1 VTGPA
6 LPLDRVVH
14 VASGR
19 EWRGGERQVLLLA
32 KGLRALGLDQ
42 IVVTRRNGR
51 LATELTEAGIPI
63 RPVGWRMAVSPGAAV
78 ATVAEARRGRS
89 LLHAHDAHSLTVAAV
104 AARLSGQLFVV
115 TRRIDLP
122 LRRLGFWPAAARIIA
137 ISGAVRAQLGASG
150 IAPDRIV
157 VVPSGIEPPIAAPK
171 AGAAP
176 TEAEPSEV
184 APAMVAPVVLTIGA
198 LTAEKGHAL
207 LLETAA
213 RLKPLHPDLRWV
225 IAGDGPL
232 RPALEARTR
241 ELGLTAVVEFRGNL
255 PDPRIL
261 LADATL
267 YVSPSAHEGLG
278 TSILDAM
285 AAGVPVVA
293 TAVGGVVEVLGDGAG
308 VLVDRA
314 HPEALAPAIN
324 GLLCNETARRNVTLK
339 AADRVRSYT
348 VERMATGVLSVYR
361 SVLLSP

>member
-1 VTGPA
+1 MTEPA

-32 KGLRALGLDQ
+32 KGLRERGLDQ
-42 IVVTRRNGR
+42 VVVTRRNGR
-51 LATELTEAGIPI
+51 LAAELTEAGIPVH
-63 RPVGWRMAVSPGAAV
+63 PVAWRMAVSPGAAL
-78 ATVAEARRGRS
+78 ATIAEARRGRT

-104 AARLSGQLFVV
+104 AARLSHRPFVV

-122 LRRLGFWPAAARIIA
+122 LRRLGFWPGAARIIA
-137 ISGAVRAQLGASG
+137 ISGAVRSHLEASG
-150 IAPDRIV
+150 IGPDRIV
-157 VVPSGIEPPIAAPK
+157 VVPSGIAPPIAAPR
-171 AGAAP
+171 
-176 TEAEPSEV
+176 AEPTGI
-184 APAMVAPVVLTIGA
+184 APVRPAPVALTIGA

-213 RLKPLHPDLRWV
+213 RLKPLHPDLRW
-225 IAGDGPL
+225 IFAGDGPL
-232 RPALEARTR
+232 RAALEARTR
-241 ELGLTAVVEFRGNL
+241 ELGLTAVVEFRGDL

-261 LADATL
+261 LAEATVF
-267 YVSPSAHEGLG
+267 VSASAHEGLG

-285 AAGVPVVA
+285 AADVAVVA

-314 HPEALAPAIN
+314 HPEALAAAIT
-324 GLLCNETARRNVTLK
+324 GLLCNETARRNVTQK

>member
-1 VTGPA
+1 VTEPA
-6 LPLDRVVH
+6 LALDRVVH

-42 IVVTRRNGR
+42 IVVTRGTGR
-51 LATELTEAGIPI
+51 LATELTVAGIPI
-63 RPVGWRMAVSPGAAV
+63 RPVGWRMAVSPGAAL
-78 ATVAEARRGRS
+78 ATVTEARRGRT

-104 AARLSGQLFVV
+104 AAKVSRRPFVV

-122 LRRLGFWPAAARIIA
+122 LRRLGFWPEAARIIA
-137 ISGAVRAQLGASG
+137 ISNAVRSHLEASG
-150 IAPDRIV
+150 IAPDRIA
-157 VVPSGIEPPIAAPK
+157 VVPSGIEPPILAPG
-171 AGAAP
+171 ASAAP
-176 TEAEPSEV
+176 TVAEHAEG
-184 APAMVAPVVLTIGA
+184 APVVVTIGA
-198 LTAEKGHAL
+198 LTAEKGHLL

-213 RLKPLHPDLRWV
+213 RLKPLHPDLRWI

-232 RPALEARTR
+232 RVALEARTR
-241 ELGLTAVVEFRGNL
+241 ELGLTAAVEFRGNL

-261 LADATL
+261 LAEATL
-267 YVSPSAHEGLG
+267 YFSPSAHEGLG

-293 TAVGGVVEVLGDGAG
+293 TAVGGVSEVLAGGAG

-314 HPEALAPAIN
+314 HPEALAAAVTD
-324 GLLCNETARRNVTLK
+324 LLCNETARRNVTQK
-339 AADRVRSYT
+339 AADRVRSFT